1 MFHPS
6 CIGHKNRAV
15 DGAIDQ
21 TSDRNVIAFHGITD
35 GIWEFVSAAR
45 V

>member
-6 CIGHKNRAV
+6 CVGHKNRAA
-15 DGAIDQ
+15 DWAIDQ

-35 GIWEFVSAAR
+35 GIREFVSAER